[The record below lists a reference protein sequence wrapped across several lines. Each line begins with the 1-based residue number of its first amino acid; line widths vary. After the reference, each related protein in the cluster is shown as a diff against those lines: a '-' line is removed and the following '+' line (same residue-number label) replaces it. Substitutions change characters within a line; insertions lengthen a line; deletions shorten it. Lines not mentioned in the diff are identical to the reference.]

1 MILLHKIDD
10 LYLLVENMEKHKSL
24 YQYKLNFLHSGHS
37 HVLELLESLGIKR
50 GEELARAVEEA
61 NSRRVKF
68 HFFHDG
74 KVEEKKAEEMVGG
87 IPDVV
92 DVMHKEFEWLS
103 KLYWKRRDEQ

>member
-1 MILLHKIDD
+1 M
-10 LYLLVENMEKHKSL
+10 
-24 YQYKLNFLHSGHS
+24 
-37 HVLELLESLGIKR
+37 
-50 GEELARAVEEA
+50 
-61 NSRRVKF
+61 KF